1 MTNFDQRLRDAGI
14 STDDVETQIQS
25 ADTALLLTAREI
37 VLLEPQRVQRGR
49 LRDITGVKI
58 VKTGELSVR
67 SAAESMIEGNVLG
80 FEKTERKLFFD
91 AVKDA
96 TARAKAGVTNATLPP
111 TLASPESLDV
121 AASHTSADDWRAL
134 TSASPSQ
141 QADFPSNGA
150 SVGADFGALPSHGAD
165 FGASPSH
172 GADPDPF
179 TVQPIAAAH
188 LAVPS
193 APDFAPNVS
202 PWGGAP
208 GADAPNADS
217 PDAGDDPWKA
227 SKQTFEVEPEKP
239 VSPADP
245 WLATSAEAPSDSAP
259 AGHADSWNDPFA
271 AGAAVGVAPL
281 ANVTAVQTGNDDW
294 GGDMLE
300 AGKAL
305 SGPVQSD
312 LERRVSVATGDN
324 TSTLQALSR
333 WLKIFAVVFF
343 LSGAAFTV
351 TLLPADASNILGYLV
366 LLSAFFG
373 SVLFSLIAWGLGE
386 LLSAYAISMQDL
398 KAIRRATL
406 GH

>member
-14 STDDVETQIQS
+14 STEDVETQIQS

-96 TARAKAGVTNATLPP
+96 TARAKASVTNATLLP
-111 TLASPESLDV
+111 TPASPESLGV
-121 AASHTSADDWRAL
+121 AASRTSADDWRAM
-134 TSASPSQ
+134 TSAQESP
-141 QADFPSNGA
+141 QADFSSSAA
-150 SVGADFGALPSHGAD
+150 SDIADFEARPAHSAE
-165 FGASPSH
+165 
-172 GADPDPF
+172 PDPF
-179 TVQPIAAAH
+179 TAPFTVRPITAAH
-188 LAVPS
+188 LEPRSEA
-193 APDFAPNVS
+193 DFAPITS
-202 PWGGAP
+202 PWGQALES
-208 GADAPNADS
+208 DAPSAAVS
-217 PDAGDDPWKA
+217 AAGGDPWKA

-239 VSPADP
+239 ISPADP
-245 WLATSAEAPSDSAP
+245 WLATSAEASNDGPP
-259 AGHADSWNDPFA
+259 AGHAESWHDPFA
-271 AGAAVGVAPL
+271 PSSAVGIAPL
-281 ANVTAVQTGNDDW
+281 ANVTSVQTSNDDW
-294 GGDMLE
+294 GGDTLE
-300 AGKAL
+300 PSKAL

-312 LERRVSVATGDN
+312 LERKVSVANGDN

-343 LSGAAFTV
+343 LSGAAFTA
-351 TLLPADASNILGYLV
+351 TLLPADASNILGYMV

-386 LLSAYAISMQDL
+386 LLSAYAVSMQDL

>member
-14 STDDVETQIQS
+14 SSDDVETQIQS

-67 SAAESMIEGNVLG
+67 SAVESMIEGNVLG

-96 TARAKAGVTNATLPP
+96 TARAKASVTNATLPP
-111 TLASPESLDV
+111 MLAFPEALDV
-121 AASHTSADDWRAL
+121 AASRTSADDWRAL
-134 TSASPSQ
+134 TSAPDAQ
-141 QADFPSNGA
+141 QVDLSSSAASAMADFEA
-150 SVGADFGALPSHGAD
+150 QPSHSAN
-165 FGASPSH
+165 
-172 GADPDPF
+172 PDPF
-179 TVQPIAAAH
+179 TVQPIAAAR
-188 LAVPS
+188 LESPS
-193 APDFAPNVS
+193 EPDFAPNIS
-202 PWGGAP
+202 PWDQAP
-208 GADAPNADS
+208 ISAAPAVE
-217 PDAGDDPWKA
+217 DDPWKA
-227 SKQTFEVEPEKP
+227 SKQTFEIEPEKP

-245 WLATSAEAPSDSAP
+245 WLATNPDLSSSSAP
-259 AGHADSWNDPFA
+259 AEHADGWNDPFA
-271 AGAAVGVAPL
+271 ANAAVGAAPL
-281 ANVTAVQTGNDDW
+281 ANVTAVQTGNNDW
-294 GGDMLE
+294 GGDLLE

-305 SGPVQSD
+305 SAPAQSD
-312 LERRVSVATGDN
+312 LERKVSVVNGDH

-333 WLKIFAVVFF
+333 WLKIMAVLFF
-343 LSGAAFTV
+343 VSGAAFTAS
-351 TLLPADASNILGYLV
+351 LFPADTSNILGYFV
-366 LLSAFFG
+366 LLSALFG
-373 SVLFSLIAWGLGE
+373 SMLFSLIAWGLGE